1 VTSWGRRARALL
13 SAVLAALVCDAG
25 EDSTL
30 EVVVRVDPRVQA
42 STTTPAQVLVGFD
55 SSGGFVVFR
64 VGFLCAP
71 PAAPFVATARFSEGG
86 SGSTVDAWLVPVGA
100 GVAVPC
106 GPSPAPVP
114 VATVPPALA
123 AGQGATAGIVVVGG
137 CGAGETRSST
147 VFIAVSL

>member
-1 VTSWGRRARALL
+1 VARWSRRARALL
-13 SAVLAALVCDAG
+13 SAVLATFVCNAG
-25 EDSTL
+25 EESTL
-30 EVVVRVDPRVQA
+30 EVDVRVDPTVQA
-42 STTTPAQVLVGFD
+42 STTTPAQVLVGFE

-71 PAAPFVATARFSEGG
+71 PAAPFVATIRFPDGG

-100 GVAVPC
+100 GAAVPC

-114 VATVPPALA
+114 VAPAPPALV